1 MPIGPTLEVQEDLQ
15 VILTGVEDN
24 TQEILDGERGDITVS
39 SSGNVWTV
47 NKNAILNKTTASA
60 VGTDYILISDTS
72 DSGNVKKALASD
84 LIIGVSDGDKGD
96 ITVSS
101 AGTVWSID
109 NNAVVEAKINTGAV
123 TETKIADSAVT
134 ENKVANNA
142 ITVNKIANDSVTN
155 SKLANMATATIKG
168 RATAGTGDPEDL
180 AIDNDLSTVSANDD
194 TIPSAKAVKDYVD
207 SGTTT
212 MTNKTLTSPKINTS
226 INDTN
231 GNEVIITPATASAV
245 NEITVTNAATGNASQ
260 IAATGGD
267 TNIHLFVNGKGT
279 GRAVIQTPIYSQT
292 LTSNWTSTANNNEQ
306 VLDTGGTPLL
316 ITLPI
321 IKKTC
326 IVKVT
331 ICFYAISIGTGN
343 TNIAGTIGTNS
354 NGLGN
359 TVVANVYVGG
369 SLSGNN
375 NTFNNIGIISTDLST
390 QKYASMTVQNDNNQS
405 ANFSANAYRT
415 ALIVEIFG

>member
-1 MPIGPTLEVQEDLQ
+1 MSDSIIENQEGLQ
-15 VILTGVEDN
+15 VL
-24 TQEILDGERGDITVS
+24 LS
-39 SSGNVWTV
+39 
-47 NKNAILNKTTASA
+47 
-60 VGTDYILISDTS
+60 
-72 DSGNVKKALASD
+72 
-84 LIIGVSDGDKGD
+84 GVSDGIGQITDGNKGD
-96 ITVSS
+96 ITVSND
-101 AGTVWSID
+101 GTVWTID
-109 NNAVVEAKINTGAV
+109 
-123 TETKIADSAVT
+123 
-134 ENKVANNA
+134 NNA
-142 ITVNKIANDSVTN
+142 ITVNKIANDTVTN
-155 SKLANMATATIKG
+155 SKLANMATATVKG

-279 GRAVIQTPIYSQT
+279 GRAVIQTPIYYQN
-292 LTSNWTSTANNNEQ
+292 LTSNWSSTANNNEQ

-326 IVKVT
+326 IIKIT
-331 ICFYAISIGTGN
+331 IGAYITFGTGN
-343 TNIAGTIGTNS
+343 TQLRGTIGTNS
-354 NGLGN
+354 SGLGN
-359 TVVANVYVGG
+359 TEVANIY
-369 SLSGNN
+369 SATSGVF
-375 NTFNNIGIISTDLST
+375 TGISSTGIISVDLST
-390 QKYASMTVQNDNNQS
+390 QRYAAMTVQNDNNQS
-405 ANFSANAYRT
+405 NSFSASSYRT
-415 ALIVEIFG
+415 GFIVEIFG